1 MSFVYPASRAKP
13 SLHPLNVKNCI
24 IDRYKDKMTRKH
36 FLSKRLTVVTVLAL
50 AVLAILAE
58 ALPGYLAYSDKPSKA
73 DVAVL
78 FIGRDY
84 RSRIKKARTLIS
96 EGYTDRLI
104 ISVYDLFIGTIEM
117 TGKNG
122 SSWERMP
129 ASIVD
134 PDKLEHDINVM
145 RARNPQYHPYLENTH
160 VETLESKR
168 MMDRY
173 GFRSALFVSSPG
185 HMRRIRMIAGD
196 VFDSERYRIA
206 FVPTRF
212 EQPPEGLHR
221 YPPARMA
228 GAALECVKILWFQT
242 YRLGAGKTESK

>member
-1 MSFVYPASRAKP
+1 M
-13 SLHPLNVKNCI
+13 
-24 IDRYKDKMTRKH
+24 
-36 FLSKRLTVVTVLAL
+36 VLAL
-50 AVLAILAE
+50 AVLAILAD
-58 ALPGYLAYSDKPSKA
+58 AIPGYLAYSDKPFKA
-73 DVAVL
+73 DVVVL

-84 RSRIKKARTLIS
+84 RSRIKEARTLIS
-96 EGYTDRLI
+96 EGYADRLI
-104 ISVYDLFIGTIEM
+104 IPVYDLFIVTSEG
-117 TGKNG
+117 TGKN
-122 SSWERMP
+122 SSNWKRMP

-134 PDKLEHDINVM
+134 LDKLEHDVNVM
-145 RARNPQYHPYLENTH
+145 RARNPQYHRYLENTH
-160 VETLESKR
+160 VETLEAKR

-221 YPPARMA
+221 YTPARMA

-242 YRLGAGKTESK
+242 YRLGAGKTGSK

>member
-160 VETLESKR
+160 VETLEAKR

-173 GFRSALFVSSPG
+173 GFRSALFVSSPY

-196 VFDSERYRIA
+196 VFDPAQYAVSFIPA
-206 FVPTRF
+206 RF
-212 EQPPEGLHR
+212 EKWPESLFDTTTTQFIL
-221 YPPARMA
+221 MTQES
-228 GAALECVKILWFQT
+228 LKILWFQA
-242 YRLGAGKTESK
+242 YRLWPEGLNG